1 MNCIISSKHH
11 CDFCSDGH
19 PGSTC
24 KAATWT
30 YKPRHT
36 ENTLYTFSMTRKY
49 QHSFIKG
56 YAFILNG
63 KDIVEF
69 IHVLVD
75 FMGNK
80 LWIVISN

>member
-1 MNCIISSKHH
+1 
-11 CDFCSDGH
+11 
-19 PGSTC
+19 
-24 KAATWT
+24 
-30 YKPRHT
+30 
-36 ENTLYTFSMTRKY
+36 MTRKY

-75 FMGNK
+75 FIGNK
-80 LWIVISN
+80 L